1 MNNEAEVALDLRTAA
16 QRRKHSV
23 PLLTQQLQR
32 QLLKVYRNSTLL
44 LPYHGELIYRRRKRY
59 MRALESFSNSL

>member
-16 QRRKHSV
+16 QRRCLKHSV

-44 LPYHGELIYRRRKRY
+44 LPYHGEIIHRRRQRY
-59 MRALESFSNSL
+59 M